1 LEHCTGG
8 GDQNHPKGK
17 ERNSRRQRGCLR
29 KLYKQLSKEEKRK
42 AEDKREK
49 YTQLNT
55 DFQRIARRDKE
66 IIFNKQCKE
75 EEENNRMGKTRDLFK
90 NIRDTNISCKDG
102 YDKEQK
108 R

>member
-1 LEHCTGG
+1 MEHCTGG

-55 DFQRIARRDKE
+55 DFQREGKYHGEEARLEAVGAHGR
-66 IIFNKQCKE
+66 
-75 EEENNRMGKTRDLFK
+75 GT
-90 NIRDTNISCKDG
+90 TV
-102 YDKEQK
+102 
-108 R
+108 